1 MHGSRDITLQ
11 DRQVDDFTRRSA
23 EQKTRSRKL
32 RQSQSGR
39 EVIRTAG
46 DKTKGETLVSVRR
59 DVEISQEEGGLITCG
74 LRASLDLCAER
85 LPVHV
90 RNNQR
95 LTSLKREIRRTSVR
109 TNL

>member
-1 MHGSRDITLQ
+1 MHGSGDITLQ

-32 RQSQSGR
+32 SQNQPGR

-46 DKTKGETLVSVRR
+46 DKSKREALVSVRR
-59 DVEISQEEGGLITCG
+59 DVEVSQEEGDLITYG
-74 LRASLDLCAER
+74 LRASLYLCAER

-95 LTSLKREIRRTSVR
+95 LTRLKREIRRTSVR